1 VKGGEQM
8 LGNFKSRRKM
18 LWLCAA
24 ALLLSLTLVVQC
36 RDLHPSSIDNVYTPH
51 QEQSQQLPDNKDYLQ
66 VGGQAVWLAPWN
78 IPEYQSTDDGMS
90 QQYTFRLE
98 APADQTVTATGTA
111 YIQASAVLNGQT
123 VTLELSL
130 TETGK
135 RLLTCQKETIQVA
148 CGNTSATFFLWLLPQ
163 GTEIPHD
170 ADEMPVDVNQICK
183 RQSQGVYLQDG
194 KAYLLLTSA
203 NRNTYILTFQKQG
216 TALQGLRYS
225 LDNGITYTQLHNW
238 NKIYLPLQ
246 ETENTLLI
254 LDYSLCDITA
264 QSSLEVL
271 LERQNDD
278 THKQQTVSLSVVSTN
293 PGENLPQ
300 GVLVTPQQLWK
311 LPLQWNGCDYSWQVY
326 QLVESNDGSLAYTQV
341 QMPKGFLTN
350 VTAEGLEI
358 SLQNGEDAPLAG
370 TYQLLLQW
378 EFEGV
383 VCGEATVPFFINY
396 PLM

>member
-1 VKGGEQM
+1 M

-18 LWLCAA
+18 VWLFAA
-24 ALLLSLTLVVQC
+24 VLLLSLTLVVQC

-51 QEQSQQLPDNKDYLQ
+51 QVPSQQSPENIDYLQ
-66 VGGQAVWLAPWN
+66 EGGQTVWLAPWS
-78 IPEYQSTDDGMS
+78 IPEYQSTGDGVS

-111 YIQASAVLNGQT
+111 YIQASAALNDQT

-130 TETGK
+130 TEAGK
-135 RLLTCQKETIQVA
+135 RLLTCQKEEILVT
-148 CGNTSATFFLWLLPQ
+148 CGNTSASFFLWLLPQ
-163 GTEIPHD
+163 GTEIPRD

-183 RQSQGVYLQDG
+183 RQSQGVYLHNG
-194 KAYLLLTSA
+194 KAYLLLTGA
-203 NRNTYILTFQKQG
+203 NRNAYILTFQKQG
-216 TALQGLRYS
+216 AALQGLRYS
-225 LDNGITYTQLHNW
+225 LDNGITYTQLHDW

-254 LDYSLCDITA
+254 LDYTLCDITT

-278 THKQQTVSLSVVSTN
+278 THKQQTVSLDVLDTD
-293 PGENLPQ
+293 PGEKLPE
-300 GVLVTPQQLWK
+300 GVLVTPQQSWK
-311 LPLQWNGCDYSWQVY
+311 LLPQWNGCDYSWQVY
-326 QLVESNDGSLAYTQV
+326 QLTESNDGSLAYIQV
-341 QMPKGFLTN
+341 EMPKGFVTN
-350 VTAEGLEI
+350 ATAEGLEI
-358 SLQNGEDAPLAG
+358 SIQDGESAPQAG
-370 TYQLLLQW
+370 TYQLRLQW